1 MWLRACLY
9 TRGAMVAY
17 CAWVFVL
24 FLVFLPST
32 GFSLSNT
39 CTETFPINYKYF
51 IRPLLFW
58 KMRMISKA
66 NTHPVCLPVWII
78 LFLRPSLPL
87 HLSPQHCKEICSIEY
102 WWTELYYG
110 FFLFFFSFFFL
121 RAEKKPNANKHQL
134 FFVHNPVNFF
144 KYLSLFFWG
153 WVRKKGRTRERKCS
167 RGEWSM
173 KKKPYVFPFLH
184 PCEFDAYRVALVNV
198 YKNFKCCLYR

>member
-78 LFLRPSLPL
+78 LFLRPSLPR

-110 FFLFFFSFFFL
+110 FFLFFFSFFFVSDFFF
-121 RAEKKPNANKHQL
+121 L
-134 FFVHNPVNFF
+134 FVLCV
-144 KYLSLFFWG
+144 L
-153 WVRKKGRTRERKCS
+153 
-167 RGEWSM
+167 
-173 KKKPYVFPFLH
+173 KKK
-184 PCEFDAYRVALVNV
+184 
-198 YKNFKCCLYR
+198 KFKWINLSCTYIKKKTQVL

>member
-1 MWLRACLY
+1 
-9 TRGAMVAY
+9 MVAY

-32 GFSLSNT
+32 GFPLSNT

-78 LFLRPSLPL
+78 LFLRPSLPR

-110 FFLFFFSFFFL
+110 FFLLFFFSSFFLSVIFFFLFVLCVLKKKKKFKWINLSCTYIKKKNTSTVVPVCSMAFFFSFL
-121 RAEKKPNANKHQL
+121 NPCRL
-134 FFVHNPVNFF
+134 VSFFVFVFF
-144 KYLSLFFWG
+144 YFVKIYKY
-153 WVRKKGRTRERKCS
+153 
-167 RGEWSM
+167 
-173 KKKPYVFPFLH
+173 
-184 PCEFDAYRVALVNV
+184 
-198 YKNFKCCLYR
+198 